1 MKRRIQQKI
10 FCNNNNALQGDE
22 EGKETKAPVI
32 ITILECSSTFS
43 ITSSA
48 VDLDPKPLG
57 PSVPN
62 R

>member
-1 MKRRIQQKI
+1 MKRRLPKKKI
-10 FCNNNNALQGDE
+10 CNNNNALQGDE

-32 ITILECSSTFS
+32 IIVLECSSTFS

-57 PSVPN
+57 PGVPN
-62 R
+62 T

>member
-1 MKRRIQQKI
+1 MKRRLQKKKI
-10 FCNNNNALQGDE
+10 CNNNNALQGDE

-32 ITILECSSTFS
+32 ITVLECSSTFS

-57 PSVPN
+57 PGVPN
-62 R
+62 T